1 MEFFKQ
7 MPARHVLHCPQREL
21 PLVTI
26 LQNLVRF
33 VYTRCIN
40 CHCNHC
46 CNSMRAE
53 AKGAAGAGTRE
64 RKHVAACLP
73 CHCGAGDGTALA
85 SAADMNL
92 RKGDASKSSPSNRAP
107 GHRAVGKARVNDDGK

>member
-1 MEFFKQ
+1 LL
-7 MPARHVLHCPQREL
+7 HVYD
-21 PLVTI
+21 VT
-26 LQNLVRF
+26 
-33 VYTRCIN
+33 
-40 CHCNHC
+40 
-46 CNSMRAE
+46 A
-53 AKGAAGAGTRE
+53 RE